1 MVAEDRKRLD
11 DKMARFEREMLK
23 KQEDLCESIRDQI
36 RVNAASSNSVQ
47 ICFPDGSEKILLVE
61 GLSFTVEQNTIA
73 QPVAHEEVDV
83 RSA

>member
-47 ICFPDGSEKILLVE
+47 ICFPDGSEKILPVE
-61 GLSFTVEQNTIA
+61 GLLLTVEQNTIA
-73 QPVAHEEVDV
+73 
-83 RSA
+83 